1 VQIKKGKSMEDVY
14 IFFRENP
21 YRQTIPETIILSYWN
36 KREGMTFSIMLD
48 KCFSNNESAQEEIKK
63 LPALIAAEARILPH
77 WDEDT
82 ILFNRHNFNCSGVK
96 SSGG

>member
-1 VQIKKGKSMEDVY
+1 V
-14 IFFRENP
+14 
-21 YRQTIPETIILSYWN
+21 
-36 KREGMTFSIMLD
+36 LD

-63 LPALIAAEARILPH
+63 LPALIAAEARILSH

-82 ILFNRHNFNCSGVK
+82 TFFNLHRFNCSGIK